1 MNEKKPSETEKRE
14 AKRIREENKVTI
26 NLLSKDLVP
35 PGKTFSY
42 NLTKNISSKGLK
54 IRANTFLPIDASLKI
69 ELSITKPARLI
80 SVLGKVRWIKTLYA
94 GESFEMGIE
103 FVNPSPEDIKIL
115 TRHIESLTE

>member
-1 MNEKKPSETEKRE
+1 MSEKNPAETEKRE

-26 NLLSKDLVP
+26 TLLSKDLVP

-54 IRANTFLPIDASLKI
+54 IRANTFLPVGAVLKI
-69 ELSITKPARLI
+69 ELSLMKPARLI
-80 SVLGKVRWIKTLYA
+80 SVLGKVRWVKTLYA

-103 FVNPSPEDIKIL
+103 FVEPSSEDTRIL
-115 TRHIESLTE
+115 TRHIESLAE